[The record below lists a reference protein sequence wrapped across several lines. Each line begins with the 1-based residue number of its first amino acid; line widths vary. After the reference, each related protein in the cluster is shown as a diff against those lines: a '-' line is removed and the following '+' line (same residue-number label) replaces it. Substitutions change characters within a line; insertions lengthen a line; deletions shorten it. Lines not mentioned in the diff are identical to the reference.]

1 MQNVIILSFIL
12 LVFLTIDDIVLKI
25 YEKLQSDVDEEVEK

>member
-12 LVFLTIDDIVLKI
+12 LVFLTIDDIVFKI
-25 YEKLQSDVDEEVEK
+25 YEKLQSDVDEEVKK

>member
-12 LVFLTIDDIVLKI
+12 LVLLTIDDIVLKI